1 MYPPQAAL
9 NEPQIQSAVDQV
21 VTELADDVVHIRY
34 DIGLDWTGDRSI
46 FFRVLLKNQ
55 ASRGKRLPKATS
67 RASDLLR
74 EKMRAIPL
82 DLLVYTSFR
91 SQKEHESMPEKAW
104 A

>member
-1 MYPPQAAL
+1 MSLPAAAL
-9 NEPQIQSAVDQV
+9 QEPQIRSAVDQV
-21 VTELADDVVHIRY
+21 VTDLADDIVHIRY
-34 DIGLDWTGDRSI
+34 DIGLDWTGDKAI
-46 FFRVLLKNQ
+46 FFRILLKNQ

-67 RASDLLR
+67 RASALLR

>member
-1 MYPPQAAL
+1 MYPPHAAL
-9 NEPQIQSAVDQV
+9 NEPQIRSAVDQV

-91 SQKEHESMPEKAW
+91 SQKEQESMPEKAW